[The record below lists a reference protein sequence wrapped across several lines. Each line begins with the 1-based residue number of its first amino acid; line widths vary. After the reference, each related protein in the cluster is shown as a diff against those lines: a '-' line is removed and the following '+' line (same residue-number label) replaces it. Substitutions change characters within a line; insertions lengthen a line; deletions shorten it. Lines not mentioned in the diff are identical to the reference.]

1 MSPAPFPS
9 HRRVSAAILA
19 PALSIGNIP
28 HPAGCRKSD
37 TSPTKPPLLQRNR
50 RSGEHQCQSC
60 LYIYDPKK
68 GDPEYPV
75 SAGVQFKALPEDWLC
90 PTCGAA
96 PKTFKNLGKEVAG
109 FEQNQGYG
117 LGTNSMSGGEK
128 SVLIYGALAIFFT
141 LFLGGYLLD

>member
-1 MSPAPFPS
+1 M
-9 HRRVSAAILA
+9 
-19 PALSIGNIP
+19 
-28 HPAGCRKSD
+28 
-37 TSPTKPPLLQRNR
+37 
-50 RSGEHQCQSC
+50 
-60 LYIYDPKK
+60 YIYDPKK

-117 LGTNSMSGGEK
+117 LGTNSMTGGEK
-128 SVLIYGALAIFFT
+128 SVLIYGALALFFLFFISAPGSVAIFAPPAT
-141 LFLGGYLLD
+141 SSVPRRISYFLVSCFPFEL

>member
-1 MSPAPFPS
+1 M
-9 HRRVSAAILA
+9 
-19 PALSIGNIP
+19 
-28 HPAGCRKSD
+28 
-37 TSPTKPPLLQRNR
+37 
-50 RSGEHQCQSC
+50 
-60 LYIYDPKK
+60 YIYDPKK

-117 LGTNSMSGGEK
+117 LGANSMSGGDK
-128 SVLIYGALAIFFT
+128 SVLIYGALAVFFA

>member
-9 HRRVSAAILA
+9 HRRVSARDPRARFIRW
-19 PALSIGNIP
+19 NIR
-28 HPAGCRKSD
+28 HPAGKSD
-37 TSPTKPPLLQRNR
+37 TSLTEPPLLQRNR